1 MSKNDKNQQMKAI
14 SIEETALF
22 IRTMPTDQAVQVMK
36 SKLTG
41 QPVTS
46 EIKGSLVVVYIN
58 N

>member
-1 MSKNDKNQQMKAI
+1 MKSI

-46 EIKGSLVVVYIN
+46 EIKGSLVVVYIKDE
-58 N
+58 

>member
-1 MSKNDKNQQMKAI
+1 MKAI
-14 SIEETALF
+14 SIEETAIL

-46 EIKGSLVVVYIN
+46 EINGRLVVIYTNAKAHQSI
-58 N
+58 